1 MQKNT
6 EVESINCFRHL
17 GVRPFCNC
25 CGGGKRRK
33 GFNWSKV
40 KSMSKNNKAR
50 KPRYK
55 DHK

>member
-17 GVRPFCNC
+17 GVRPFCSC